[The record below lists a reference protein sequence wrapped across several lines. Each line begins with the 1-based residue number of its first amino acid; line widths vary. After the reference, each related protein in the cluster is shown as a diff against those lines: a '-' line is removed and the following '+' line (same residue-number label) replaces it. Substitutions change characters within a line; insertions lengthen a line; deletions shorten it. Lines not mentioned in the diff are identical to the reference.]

1 MVRNFPFVRVAFAS
15 IFTMTLLGVDAGSV
29 AVGLRSS
36 SLYAQVNW
44 FPSPSERLNEPPSRG
59 RSVAGKARV
68 LFFIS
73 PGCHSCPEEA
83 AKLEKELK
91 RLGWRYEMEGI
102 FLGGPPQ
109 VGEYLA
115 ALRTYPFNF
124 ELGVDMDGKVT
135 RQYGVKTFPSAVI
148 EVEGKRVVV
157 TKASELENKLR

>member
-1 MVRNFPFVRVAFAS
+1 MGRHSLFAQVAFAV
-15 IFTMTLLGVDAGSV
+15 IFTVTLFGVDAGPV

-44 FPSPSERLNEPPSRG
+44 FPSPSEKLNEPRSRG
-59 RSVAGKARV
+59 HSVAGKTGV

-73 PGCHSCPEEA
+73 PECRSCPEEA
-83 AKLEKELK
+83 ARLEKELK

-109 VGEYLA
+109 LGEYLA
-115 ALRTYPFNF
+115 ALQSYPFNF

-135 RQYGVKTFPSAVI
+135 RQYGVKTFPAAVI
-148 EVEGKRVVV
+148 EVDGKRAIV
-157 TKASELENKLR
+157 TKASELEDRLR